1 MIQKERQQKL
11 NEHKKV
17 LNIIKQN
24 NFFANRNNQQKIY
37 KQVRGMAKEI
47 DDLYIKLDKQNK
59 TCTCKKDKLKNF
71 DGEGDTSLL
80 NKKTLVIG
88 GVVAIA
94 ILLFTPFGQK
104 LLK

>member
-1 MIQKERQQKL
+1 MIQLERQEKL

-24 NFFANRNNQQKIY
+24 GFFANRNNQQKIY
-37 KQVRGMAKEI
+37 KQIKGMAKEI

-80 NKKTLVIG
+80 NNKNLVIG

>member
-1 MIQKERQQKL
+1 MIQRERQAKQT
-11 NEHKKV
+11 EHKKV

-24 NFFANRNNQQKIY
+24 GFFSNRNNQQKVY
-37 KQVRGMAKEI
+37 KQVKGMAKEI
-47 DDLYIKLDKQNK
+47 DGLYIKLAEHEN
-59 TCTCKKDKLKNF
+59 CTCKKDKLKNF

>member
-1 MIQKERQQKL
+1 MIQLERQEKL

>member
-1 MIQKERQQKL
+1 MIKKERQQKL

-37 KQVRGMAKEI
+37 KQVKGMAKEI
-47 DDLYIKLDKQNK
+47 DDLYIRLDENTK

-80 NKKTLVIG
+80 NKKNLVIG

>member
-37 KQVRGMAKEI
+37 KQVKGMAKEI
-47 DDLYIKLDKQNK
+47 DDLYIRLDKHEN
-59 TCTCKKDKLKNF
+59 CTCKKDKLNNF

-104 LLK
+104 LLN

>member
-1 MIQKERQQKL
+1 MIQIERQEKL

-24 NFFANRNNQQKIY
+24 SFFANRNNQQKIY
-37 KQVRGMAKEI
+37 KQVKGMAKEI
-47 DDLYIKLDKQNK
+47 DDLYIRLDKHDKN
-59 TCTCKKDKLKNF
+59 CTCKKDNLYNF
-71 DGEGDTSLL
+71 DGEANTSLL
-80 NKKTLVIG
+80 NNKNLVIA